1 MLARL
6 ASLRRAF
13 DGFLAANARF
23 ERDRRLMPPD
33 ALGDLVAYEPASRR
47 AVAAPARA
55 RVALAVRSLDI
66 VSATPGHPLSVRLVF
81 ANTGTGPGPSPPFV
95 PLLVALDGQARELGE
110 SYGKPMRLAPGAVGA
125 ATLAV
130 KPGAL
135 APGRYFLAAFPSHPD
150 TGRKLGAGRYHVP
163 LDIAAAP

>member
-1 MLARL
+1 MSRL
-6 ASLRRAF
+6 AASAV
-13 DGFLAANARF
+13 LA
-23 ERDRRLMPPD
+23 LLP
-33 ALGDLVAYEPASRR
+33 L
-47 AVAAPARA
+47 AVAWDQAASPRAGSEKPKGVRIFNVKSVKQPARA
-55 RVALAVRSLDI
+55 AAELVDIHESEHMVSRV
-66 VSATPGHPLSVRLVF
+66 
-81 ANTGTGPGPSPPFV
+81 
-95 PLLVALDGQARELGE
+95 
-110 SYGKPMRLAPGAVGA
+110 MRLAPGAVGA